1 MFMLDSHFIN
11 LSIQNR
17 YRPGVSFP
25 YNPLSGVYYI
35 SSLICEASPFTA
47 YSNKL
52 KRIAAAFRTYRPT
65 GGGAV
70 VNTGSATDLR
80 FIPNASIDY
89 VFTDPPFGDNLAYAE
104 LNFQV
109 EAFYGVFTKIEQ
121 EAIVSNFQRK
131 QLTEYK
137 SLMRKG
143 FEEYFRVLKP
153 GRWMTVVFSNTK
165 ASVWNGIQTAL
176 QEAGF
181 VIADVSSLDKQQGS
195 FNAVTNATS
204 VKQDL
209 VISAYRPNGGL
220 EDRFKQ
226 ASGNTESVWDF
237 VRTHLEYLAP
247 SKLKGG
253 ILEFVKER
261 DPRILF

>member
-1 MFMLDSHFIN
+1 
-11 LSIQNR
+11 
-17 YRPGVSFP
+17 
-25 YNPLSGVYYI
+25 
-35 SSLICEASPFTA
+35 
-47 YSNKL
+47 
-52 KRIAAAFRTYRPT
+52 
-65 GGGAV
+65 V

-121 EAIVSNFQRK
+121 EAIVSNFQGK

-137 SLMRKG
+137 SLMRRS
-143 FEEYFRVLKP
+143 FEEFFRVLKP

-195 FNAVTNATS
+195 FNDLNATS

-209 VISAYRPNGGL
+209 ASAYKPTVVS
-220 EDRFKQ
+220 DRFKRR
-226 ASGNTESVWDF
+226 GNTE
-237 VRTHLEYLAP
+237 
-247 SKLKGG
+247 
-253 ILEFVKER
+253 
-261 DPRILF
+261 LFGTLYESS